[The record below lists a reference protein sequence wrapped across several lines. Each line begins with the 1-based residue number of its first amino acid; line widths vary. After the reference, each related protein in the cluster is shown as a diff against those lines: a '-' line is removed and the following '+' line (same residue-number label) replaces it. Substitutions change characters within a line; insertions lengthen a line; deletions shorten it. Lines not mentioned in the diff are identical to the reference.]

1 MKYLA
6 FAALSM
12 VSVFASANDL
22 SSTAA
27 STAASAQPSA
37 QVEQYNRHKGLD
49 VAKLISIKNSQDP
62 EKVDGPVNSKMVYV
76 DGSGVTH
83 SLDYTIMGYGRQN
96 G

>member
-22 SSTAA
+22 S

>member
-27 STAASAQPSA
+27 SAQPSS